1 MNIPN
6 NQDFATE
13 VKFDRLKILWRVTIV
28 LSLIAG
34 WVVLNSAMLQRMDL
48 VRPLLPVAL
57 MIAGSLLTRFF
68 LGRNRYTAAAWT
80 YILAALTALTL
91 LLTVSP
97 LEMINVY
104 VFFYALIIFI
114 VGLLLPP
121 TNTLLLALVSSI
133 LLTVIPA
140 TVLGGMGYFGAPQI
154 GAIIM
159 TFLAAIIAMQVTGDL
174 YQIAEWAIQNYQ
186 RERRVAAELF
196 DSRQEVEKG
205 FVRARALSERLQE
218 TNVEL
223 DAARSAAED
232 AKHFRGQFL
241 ANMSHELRTP
251 LNAIIGFSETM
262 LKFPAMYDGVKLP
275 NAYEA
280 DLQQIYTS
288 GKQLLNLINDILD
301 LAKVDAGKL
310 DIRIERLDLKPVI
323 NSVLSTASGL
333 LAGKPIRLE
342 TDLPDDIPHV
352 WADEARVRQV
362 LLNLYSNAAKF
373 TDHGAIKIIVRPVDD
388 VLQISIADTGV
399 GISEADLGII
409 FEEFKQASGPGRD
422 PRSGAGLGL
431 AICRQLLALMD
442 GRIWAESTVGKGST
456 FHVVVPLYAGQDALI
471 AAPEAP
477 AEQLVLSN

>member
-1 MNIPN
+1 MNVPSH
-6 NQDFATE
+6 QDFATE
-13 VKFDRLKILWRVTIV
+13 VKFDRLKILWRVTLV
-28 LSLIAG
+28 LSIIAGWLVLNAGMLQRTEIIRPLVPVALLIAG
-34 WVVLNSAMLQRMDL
+34 T
-48 VRPLLPVAL
+48 
-57 MIAGSLLTRFF
+57 LLTRHF
-68 LGRNRYTAAAWT
+68 LLRNRYVTAAWT
-80 YILAALTALTL
+80 YIIGGIIALSVL
-91 LLTVSP
+91 VGFSP
-97 LEMINVY
+97 APMVNVY
-104 VFFYALIIFI
+104 IFFYGLIIFV

-121 TNTLLLALVSSI
+121 TNTLLLALVSSL
-133 LLTVIPA
+133 LLTFIPA
-140 TVLGGMGYFGAPQI
+140 LTLGEANLFGPPQI
-154 GAIIM
+154 GAIIL
-159 TFLAAIIAMQVTGDL
+159 TFLAAVIAMQVTGDL
-174 YQIAEWAIQNYQ
+174 YQIAEWALQNYQ
-186 RERRVAAELF
+186 RERRVAGELF
-196 DSRQEVEKG
+196 ESRLEVEKG

-223 DAARSAAED
+223 EQARTAAEE

-262 LKFPAMYDGVKLP
+262 LKFPAMYDGIKLP

-342 TDLPDDIPHV
+342 TDLPDFIPPV

-362 LLNLYSNAAKF
+362 LLNVYSNAAKF
-373 TDHGAIKIIVRPVDD
+373 TERGSIKITVRPLDD
-388 VLQISIADTGV
+388 VMQISITDTGI
-399 GISEADLGII
+399 GIGQENLDVI

-431 AICRQLLALMD
+431 AICRQLLSLMN
-442 GRIWAESTVGKGST
+442 GRIWAESKIGVGST
-456 FHVVVPLYAGQDALI
+456 FHITVPLYVGQDQREEALD
-471 AAPEAP
+471 PM
-477 AEQLVLSN
+477 VMTK

>member
-1 MNIPN
+1 MNIPS

-13 VKFDRLKILWRVTIV
+13 VKFDRLKVLWRVTII
-28 LSLIAG
+28 LSFIAG
-34 WVVLNSAMLQRMDL
+34 WIVLNAAMLQRMEL

-57 MIAGSLLTRFF
+57 MIGGSLMTRYF
-68 LGRNRYTAAAWT
+68 LNRNHYVWAAWI
-80 YILAALTALTL
+80 YILAALVSLTL

-104 VFFYALIIFI
+104 IFFYAMIIFI

-121 TNTLLLALVSSI
+121 TNTLLLALVSSL
-133 LLTVIPA
+133 LLTFVPS
-140 TVLGGMGYFGAPQI
+140 TVLGGMDYFGPPQI
-154 GAIIM
+154 AAIVM
-159 TFLAAIIAMQVTGDL
+159 TFFAAIIAMQVTGDL
-174 YQIAEWAIQNYQ
+174 YQIAEWAMQNYQ

-205 FVRARALSERLQE
+205 FVRARALGERLQE

-223 DAARSAAED
+223 DAARGAAEE

-310 DIRIERLDLKPVI
+310 DIRIERLELKPVI

-333 LAGKPIRLE
+333 LAGKPIDSKPTCRMRFRRCGL
-342 TDLPDDIPHV
+342 TKPACVRCCSTCTATRPSLRIAGRSKLRCVRWTINCKSPSPIRA
-352 WADEARVRQV
+352 WAFRPPIWGLSSRNSNRRAGRDAIRVRV
-362 LLNLYSNAAKF
+362 LVWDWRFAVNCS
-373 TDHGAIKIIVRPVDD
+373 R
-388 VLQISIADTGV
+388 
-399 GISEADLGII
+399 
-409 FEEFKQASGPGRD
+409 
-422 PRSGAGLGL
+422 
-431 AICRQLLALMD
+431 
-442 GRIWAESTVGKGST
+442 
-456 FHVVVPLYAGQDALI
+456 
-471 AAPEAP
+471 
-477 AEQLVLSN
+477 